1 MLPAP
6 DPPPAEEATADAPQ
20 PQAANAEPQPEPE
33 RTSPPAIGGEGT
45 GWEWIDWMRT
55 GLRDGSVPVNA
66 AGAWL
71 YNIAGEAYVVAL
83 ACFEAFAAGGEL
95 APATIRNRVVRLGR
109 HRQRASRSG
118 TANIFRAAPS
128 DGSRV
133 ESEPRRGSTHPLRTR
148 SD

>member
-6 DPPPAEEATADAPQ
+6 DPTPAEEATADAPQ

-33 RTSPPAIGGEGT
+33 RTPPPAIG
-45 GWEWIDWMRT
+45 
-55 GLRDGSVPVNA
+55 
-66 AGAWL
+66 
-71 YNIAGEAYVVAL
+71 GEAYVVAL

-128 DGSRV
+128 EGSRV
-133 ESEPRRGSTHPLRTR
+133 ESEPRRGSAHPLRTR